1 MISLLLANQIHWNAP
16 MAWLQPVKHSQS
28 SAFPTNLTNVRVL
41 QPPSLSWALKSTL
54 LRCSSACQQI
64 NYTAWANWSGSGEV
78 EKAVKKG
85 SCSPSLAPSNMQQKW
100 WSLAGPSFGGWSNSP
115 PFESIMDAYIRI
127 NQEFRSDLE
136 WWYQMVATWNG
147 VSILAPLKAEAP
159 DCLITTDASG
169 GWGCGGFFDNKW
181 FQMEWDPHTTPLHI
195 TIKELLPVVIA
206 TAVWGRNW
214 AGKTIRALCDNM
226 AVVHIIQT
234 RQSKEP
240 NAMHLLRCLALIECS
255 FQFSLV
261 SRHIPGRHNDLAD
274 ALSRDNLPH
283 FLAHHP
289 QAQSTPTPIPAS
301 LYEALVSQKPNWTST
316 AWASQFG
323 NIISRV

>member
-1 MISLLLANQIHWNAP
+1 
-16 MAWLQPVKHSQS
+16 
-28 SAFPTNLTNVRVL
+28 
-41 QPPSLSWALKSTL
+41 
-54 LRCSSACQQI
+54 
-64 NYTAWANWSGSGEV
+64 
-78 EKAVKKG
+78 
-85 SCSPSLAPSNMQQKW
+85 
-100 WSLAGPSFGGWSNSP
+100 
-115 PFESIMDAYIRI
+115 
-127 NQEFRSDLE
+127 
-136 WWYQMVATWNG
+136 MVATWNG

-181 FQMEWDPHTTPLHI
+181 FQMQWDPHTTPLHI

-214 AGKTIRALCDNM
+214 AGKTVRALCDNM
-226 AVVHIIQT
+226 AVVHIIRS

-289 QAQSTPTPIPAS
+289 QAQPTPTPIPAS